1 MTEDFLRD
9 YYNLKNLRICK
20 YTKKRIINAVKKFK
34 SDFEFKTK
42 NYEITILQYNNKL
55 LSNHQ
60 YTGKRK
66 QTAIRQLIKELYYVQ
81 LDPLIKSLSDLAKS
95 NLAKQELSKLPA
107 NRGSN
112 LQEWLEFRNFLYF
125 FSRKTYREKVKE
137 KMQEYYGKLLEKEKE
152 LQEMEEKRQEM
163 LSIIEQVFGNDNN
176 KDNSQKRLIENEQ
189 ELKKELSEREF
200 DIIKNIVKEKVKFIK
215 VIKND
220 NKKIIV
226 FDKLK
231 ITL

>member
-163 LSIIEQVFGNDNN
+163 LSIIQDVFCCGNEND
-176 KDNSQKRLIENEQ
+176 KIIENEK
-189 ELKKELSEREF
+189 ELKECLSEQEF
-200 DIIKNIVKEKVKFIK
+200 NIIKNIVKEKVKFIK
-215 VIKND
+215 VISCN
-220 NKKIIV
+220 NKKVVV